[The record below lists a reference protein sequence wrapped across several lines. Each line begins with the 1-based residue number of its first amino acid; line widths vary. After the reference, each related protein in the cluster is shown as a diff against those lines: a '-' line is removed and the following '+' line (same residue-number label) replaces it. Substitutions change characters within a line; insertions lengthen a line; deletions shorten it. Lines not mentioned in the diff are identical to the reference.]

1 MNHSG
6 VDNVSLSLAR
16 RVAER
21 LRARPELLDMARTNL
36 SCWQKRNADSRSLL
50 RCYAEWE
57 AILTRPLEEVCALLV
72 AETEEGQ
79 RPPILRIFSGP
90 RHVPPGVQY
99 VVYWASSSP
108 VPQNTNVRRIDADP

>member
-1 MNHSG
+1 VNHSG

-79 RPPILRIFSGP
+79 RLRQNSPFAGVLSPTEVWEIKDRQ
-90 RHVPPGVQY
+90 RHAA
-99 VVYWASSSP
+99 AS
-108 VPQNTNVRRIDADP
+108 A

>member
-6 VDNVSLSLAR
+6 IDKVSLSLAR

-21 LRARPELLDMARTNL
+21 LRAHPELLEMARTNL
-36 SCWQKRNADSRSLL
+36 SLWQKRNADSPSLL

-57 AILTRPLEEVCALLV
+57 AILTRPLEEICALLV

-79 RPPILRIFSGP
+79 RLRQNSPFAGVLSPPEVREIKN
-90 RHVPPGVQY
+90 RHHY
-99 VVYWASSSP
+99 ASAS
-108 VPQNTNVRRIDADP
+108 A